1 MIPALGRRGRAGAG
15 GMAGMKSPQPGSSGA
30 MREKD
35 KEETLPNASTSEKG
49 LFIKRPRWEPKP
61 RLHTLPNGLGPQPQG
76 ERGAAG
82 GSERS
87 PRVPEGVGP
96 APAPA
101 FPSHMQLR
109 AGLFGRPRR
118 PASGPACLYQHTAPQ
133 TGLTDIISHG
143 PAVPAACFPTSR
155 RGRPPVIGADGNRA
169 LPARG
174 TQPAAHSQRRPP
186 SRGPGAGPSW

>member
-1 MIPALGRRGRAGAG
+1 MGQG
-15 GMAGMKSPQPGSSGA
+15 GGTAGMKSHQPGSSGE

-35 KEETLPNASTSEKG
+35 QEETLPNASTSEKG
-49 LFIKRPRWEPKP
+49 LLIKRPRWEPKP
-61 RLHTLPNGLGPQPQG
+61 RLHTLPNVQGPQPQG
-76 ERGAAG
+76 ERCAAG

-101 FPSHMQLR
+101 LPSHRQLR
-109 AGLFGRPRR
+109 AGLFGRPQR
-118 PASGPACLYQHTAPQ
+118 PASGPACIYKHTAPQ

-143 PAVPAACFPTSR
+143 PAVPAACFPTSH